1 MIVNKNFL
9 IDERAKEVADLK
21 KRMEKLKIKLESII
35 EKNYVFLKLVQRTD
49 GSLDNLPESIIFR
62 EQKIEEADVWL
73 YKTIPTMYVGNE
85 NIDLRMIGN
94 SLETYEDLYNKY
106 FKKYD
111 DALND
116 LTSLYSKKNKIV
128 GDKNITMEEDND
140 NTNYKLEAIKIL
152 SIFTLYGVD
161 DPSYVKFDIG
171 KKINLEK
178 KANVCLKK
186 LTEAISEISP
196 TEVYAT
202 DIVKIK
208 SALNTLSRMNH
219 FDNASKNISYDYIED
234 YIRELNSRK
243 TQKVL

>member
-1 MIVNKNFL
+1 MFVNKNIL
-9 IDERAKEVADLK
+9 LEERSKEVADLK
-21 KRMEKLKIKLESII
+21 ERMEILKNKMELII
-35 EKNYVFLKLVQRTD
+35 EKNYVFLKLVLRTD
-49 GSLDNLPESIIFR
+49 GNLDNISESIIYR

-73 YKTIPTMYVGNE
+73 YKTIPTMYVGNQ
-85 NIDLRMIGN
+85 NIDLRLIGN
-94 SLETYEDLYNKY
+94 SLELYERLYNKY

-111 DALND
+111 DALTD
-116 LTSLYSKKNKIV
+116 LIDLYNKKNKIV
-128 GDKNITMEEDND
+128 GDKIITMEEDTD

-178 KANVCLKK
+178 KANECLKE
-186 LTEAISEISP
+186 LSETISEISP

-208 SALNTLSRMNH
+208 SALNTLIRMNH
-219 FDNASKNISYDYIED
+219 FDNISKNISYDYIED
-234 YIRELNSRK
+234 YIKELSSRK